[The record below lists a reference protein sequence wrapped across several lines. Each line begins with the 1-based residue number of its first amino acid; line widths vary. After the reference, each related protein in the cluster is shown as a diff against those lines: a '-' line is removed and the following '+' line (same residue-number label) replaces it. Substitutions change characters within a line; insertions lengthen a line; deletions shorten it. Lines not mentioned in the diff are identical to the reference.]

1 MISFTCSCS
10 FSFQQQKGNNFI
22 LRILD
27 IVYDLSNFHL
37 VTQFNLCLV
46 KIDAFKSDFLI
57 FNIFP
62 SLFLYRILHMSHFCY
77 LYLES
82 IFRLMVVSIAVKLI
96 LQ

>member
-37 VTQFNLCLV
+37 VTQFNLFS
-46 KIDAFKSDFLI
+46 K
-57 FNIFP
+57 N
-62 SLFLYRILHMSHFCY
+62 
-77 LYLES
+77 
-82 IFRLMVVSIAVKLI
+82 
-96 LQ
+96 